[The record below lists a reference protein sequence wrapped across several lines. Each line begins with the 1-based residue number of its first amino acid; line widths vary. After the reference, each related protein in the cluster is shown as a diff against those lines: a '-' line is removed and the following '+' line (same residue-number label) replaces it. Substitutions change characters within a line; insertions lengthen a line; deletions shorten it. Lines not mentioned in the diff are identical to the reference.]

1 MFANYLSVFSPGVVR
16 CKFEFVDMNQ
26 TSEQVLLSTMLQE
39 IRDKAAKLIEE
50 RNRLIEEKRT
60 LVDQVAALQTRVAE
74 QEAQLAQRAAAPE
87 PQPTMVTTS
96 DPIVGERIRALVEE
110 IDACIALMP
119 HSRDMATVELLSA

>member
-1 MFANYLSVFSPGVVR
+1 MFANYPSVFSPDLVR

-39 IRDKAAKLIEE
+39 IREKAAKLIEE
-50 RNRLIEEKRT
+50 RNRLNEEKRT
-60 LVDQVAALQTRVAE
+60 LVDQVAALQTRIEE
-74 QEAQLAQRAAAPE
+74 QEARLAQLESTPESQPAAVA
-87 PQPTMVTTS
+87 TS

-119 HSRDMATVELLSA
+119 HSRDMATVEPLSA

>member
-1 MFANYLSVFSPGVVR
+1 MFANYPSVFSPGLVR

-39 IRDKAAKLIEE
+39 IREKAAKLIEE

-60 LVDQVAALQTRVAE
+60 LVDQMAALETRVAE
-74 QEAQLAQRAAAPE
+74 QAAQLAQREAAPE
-87 PQPTMVTTS
+87 PQPSKVNTS
-96 DPIVGERIRALVEE
+96 DPIVGERIRALVDE

>member
-1 MFANYLSVFSPGVVR
+1 MFANYPSGFSPGLVR

-39 IRDKAAKLIEE
+39 IREKAAKLIEE
-50 RNRLIEEKRT
+50 RNRLNEEKRT
-60 LVDQVAALQTRVAE
+60 LVDQVSALKTRIEE
-74 QEAQLAQRAAAPE
+74 QEARLAQLESAPE
-87 PQPTMVTTS
+87 PQPAAVATS

-119 HSRDMATVELLSA
+119 HARDMATVELLSA

>member
-1 MFANYLSVFSPGVVR
+1 MFANYPSGFSPGLVR

-39 IRDKAAKLIEE
+39 IREKAAKLIEE

-60 LVDQVAALQTRVAE
+60 LVDQVASLQTRVAE
-74 QEAQLAQRAAAPE
+74 QEAQLAQREAAPE
-87 PQPTMVTTS
+87 PQPAMVTTS

>member
-1 MFANYLSVFSPGVVR
+1 
-16 CKFEFVDMNQ
+16 MNQ

-39 IRDKAAKLIEE
+39 IREKAAKLIEE

-60 LVDQVAALQTRVAE
+60 LVDQMVALETRVAE
-74 QEAQLAQRAAAPE
+74 QEAQLAQREAATE
-87 PQPTMVTTS
+87 PQPSMVTTS

>member
-1 MFANYLSVFSPGVVR
+1 MFANYPSVFSPGLVR
-16 CKFEFVDMNQ
+16 CKFEIVDMNQ

-60 LVDQVAALQTRVAE
+60 LVDQLVALQTRLAE
-74 QEAQLAQRAAAPE
+74 QETQLAQRQAEPE
-87 PQPTMVTTS
+87 PQRAMTNTS

-119 HSRDMATVELLSA
+119 HSRDMANVELLSA